1 MMAYW
6 EENLGY
12 NMMDLQCEGVPF
24 SQRQL
29 RSRPTVP
36 GYYWVDMRNDGQWEI
51 VKVLPVETIGSIICE
66 VEFQRIGMSTHCDV
80 TAVKG
85 KWVGPLKPTR
95 YGW

>member
-29 RSRPTVP
+29 RSRPAIP
-36 GYYWVDMRNDGQWEI
+36 GYYWVDVYGNGQWEI
-51 VKVLPVETIGSIICE
+51 VKVLSDNERSGIHDH
-66 VEFQRIGMSTHCDV
+66 EFQRIGMSTHCDV

-85 KWVGPLKPTR
+85 KWIGPLKPTR

>member
-12 NMMDLQCEGVPF
+12 SMMDLQCEGVPF

-36 GYYWVDMRNDGQWEI
+36 GYYWVDIWNDGQWEI
-51 VKVLPVETIGSIICE
+51 VQVLSDNERSGIHDH
-66 VEFQRIGMSTHCDV
+66 EFQIIGISTHCDV

>member
-6 EENLGY
+6 EIIYDYQE
-12 NMMDLQCEGVPF
+12 MDTRCEGVPF
-24 SQRQL
+24 SQQQL

-36 GYYWVDMRNDGQWEI
+36 GYYWVDVWNDSQWEI
-51 VKVLPVETIGSIICE
+51 VQVLSDNERSGIHDH
-66 VEFQRIGMSTHCDV
+66 EFQRVGMSTHCDV

-95 YGW
+95 YSW